1 MSNKS
6 YSDKQNKV
14 KKEKPQF
21 LSFKFL
27 FLIIILLLLIGRIV
41 KPLLL

>member
-27 FLIIILLLLIGRIV
+27 WLFSLRLLLIGRIV
-41 KPLLL
+41 KPLLM

>member
-6 YSDKQNKV
+6 YSDKLQ
-14 KKEKPQF
+14 KEKPQF

-41 KPLLL
+41 KPLLM